1 MDRLT
6 YELQFITPCFNG
18 GHSQKK
24 SEQRSDHL
32 DRKDIKEN
40 KEYIEIESE
49 LRPAS
54 FIGLLRFWGRVV
66 LSSFFDGKNLY
77 KKESILFGNEKEAGK
92 FYIRIEKTG
101 KIEYKKLYNENSNNK
116 KNNKNSDNENYLSF
130 GMKGKLCIREG
141 YKFKIHIITK
151 SEYTEIIKN
160 ICRLAFTWGSLGYK
174 SRKGLGSLKIVK
186 EIINGKESTLK
197 TDDIKLLSIKFW
209 QDILEKHKII
219 NKDINEIKNNETPS
233 LKNLKLFKIK
243 SNEKDKLKF
252 LWKVYETLRKENNKT
267 PEYKYIINKFLNG
280 EEITDDKSKIRN
292 IPFGLPIQYTSKS
305 RGKKIGEEEIKPKI
319 ILYWEYKNQKD
330 NSLNSRRASMVLF
343 KIKDDA
349 IYALFFKSKLLPD
362 DTRLAVRIINKKD
375 EIKIL
380 NLKNKYLSFDIDQN
394 LKNSIIENSIK
405 ALKEKGFEEVEIK

>member
-1 MDRLT
+1 MFLEGNLMDRLT
-6 YELQFITPCFNG
+6 YELQFITPCSNG
-18 GHSQKK
+18 GYSQKK
-24 SEQRSDHL
+24 
-32 DRKDIKEN
+32 
-40 KEYIEIESE
+40 SE

-66 LSSFFDGKNLY
+66 LSSFFDGGNLY
-77 KKESILFGNEKEAGK
+77 KKESILFGNEEEAGK
-92 FYIRIEKTG
+92 FYIRVEKTG
-101 KIEYKKLYNENSNNK
+101 EIRYEKLD
-116 KNNKNSDNENYLSF
+116 NKNYYILGLGIE
-130 GMKGKLCIREG
+130 GKDCISKG
-141 YKFKIHIITK
+141 YKFKVHIITK

-186 EIINGKESTLK
+186 EIINGKESTLE
-197 TDDIKLLSIKFW
+197 TNDIKLLSFKFW

-243 SNEKDKLKF
+243 SNQKDKLKF
-252 LWKVYETLRKENNKT
+252 LGEVYKTFRKENNKT
-267 PEYKYIINKFLNG
+267 PEYRYIINKFLN
-280 EEITDDKSKIRN
+280 EEKISNDDISKIRN

-305 RGKKIGEEEIKPKI
+305 RGKKIGGKEIKPKI

-330 NSLNSRRASMVLF
+330 NSLNNRRASMVLF

-362 DTRLAVRIINKKD
+362 DTRLAVKIFNRKD
-375 EIKIL
+375 EIEIL
-380 NLKNKYLSFDIDQN
+380 GLKKNNKHLFFENIDQN
-394 LKNSIIENSIK
+394 SIIKNSIK
-405 ALKEKGFEEVEIK
+405 ALKENGFEEVAIP